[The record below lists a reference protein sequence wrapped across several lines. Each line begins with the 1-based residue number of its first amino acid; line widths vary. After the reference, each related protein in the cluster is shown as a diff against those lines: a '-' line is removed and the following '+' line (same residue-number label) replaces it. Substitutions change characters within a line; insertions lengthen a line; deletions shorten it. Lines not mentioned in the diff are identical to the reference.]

1 MGFCSTSLYHSPRR
15 DVSFYLC
22 IFSNLL
28 IYSNII
34 IKRIMKINDLFD
46 QRGFVAV
53 KLKNCIQERGFTKVS
68 FARKAGISRIMLDR
82 LLDGN
87 ADNEREFDDC
97 VSETLAALNISSD
110 DLIDFEPRLKPGD
123 TVSRESVPEEYQMS
137 TKARKQYGLLMD
149 ILELCEIYY

>member
-1 MGFCSTSLYHSPRR
+1 
-15 DVSFYLC
+15 
-22 IFSNLL
+22 
-28 IYSNII
+28 
-34 IKRIMKINDLFD
+34 MKINDLFD
-46 QRGFVAV
+46 QRGLVAV
-53 KLKNCIQERGFTKVS
+53 KLKGCIREHGFTKAS

>member
-1 MGFCSTSLYHSPRR
+1 MPWGAPFSVY
-15 DVSFYLC
+15 YN
-22 IFSNLL
+22 IFFE
-28 IYSNII
+28 
-34 IKRIMKINDLFD
+34 KIMKVDDLFD
-46 QRGFVAV
+46 QRGHVAV
-53 KLKNCIQERGFTKVS
+53 KLKGCIRERGFTKVS

-97 VSETLAALNISSD
+97 VSKTLAALNISSD
-110 DLIDFEPRLKPGD
+110 DLIDFEPKLKPGD